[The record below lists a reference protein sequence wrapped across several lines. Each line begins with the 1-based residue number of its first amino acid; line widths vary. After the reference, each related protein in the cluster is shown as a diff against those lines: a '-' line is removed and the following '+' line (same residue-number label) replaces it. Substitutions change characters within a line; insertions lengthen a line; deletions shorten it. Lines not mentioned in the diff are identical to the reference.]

1 MLLDSEVPVDGFVEL
16 ALARAA
22 YEARLGGD
30 LDIKEEEIEDVVIK
44 GALDEEFG
52 TSPVPQSTW
61 LTPRS
66 ATEGRVPAVIL
77 TAVKTLKQGT
87 CYVPL
92 VGLSD
97 FTL

>member
-1 MLLDSEVPVDGFVEL
+1 MSLS
-16 ALARAA
+16 
-22 YEARLGGD
+22 
-30 LDIKEEEIEDVVIK
+30 KEPWMRSLVR
-44 GALDEEFG
+44 
-52 TSPVPQSTW
+52 TPVPQSTW

-87 CYVPL
+87 CCVLL